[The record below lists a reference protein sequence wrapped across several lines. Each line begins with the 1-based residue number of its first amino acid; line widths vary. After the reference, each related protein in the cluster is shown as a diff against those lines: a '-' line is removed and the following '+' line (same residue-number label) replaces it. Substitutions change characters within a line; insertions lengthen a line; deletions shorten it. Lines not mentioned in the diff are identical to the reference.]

1 MSFASPVLLHTT
13 DRRALGKQMHS
24 GLVVMLGFRHLHAK
38 GQCLAPMWRALVLLC
53 LCALPV
59 PEIAA
64 QTPVSTPAPLLMP
77 ESRLPAKLSVPVFG
91 QNIVFYDAGTGPVV
105 VLVHG
110 FGSEARFDWGN
121 VILPL
126 AEHHRVIALDQI
138 GFGGSDKPFVD
149 YSIQTY
155 VDFLG
160 EFLRTLNV
168 HEFTLA
174 GESLG
179 GWISALY
186 TIESLAPENAGPRA
200 LPKPRRLILED
211 AAGMSPLPSASP
223 IAIAGTLADAHGVA
237 IVFHDKSRVT
247 EEFVREAWAMKLKS
261 NDGFTQRSLRGNAKT
276 AEEVVSG
283 RLAKITIPTLV
294 VWGGSDEIVPL
305 AQGHAYAEGIPGARL
320 TIIPECGHGPS
331 IEKPAEFLAM
341 VLPFID

>member
-1 MSFASPVLLHTT
+1 
-13 DRRALGKQMHS
+13 
-24 GLVVMLGFRHLHAK
+24 
-38 GQCLAPMWRALVLLC
+38 MWRALVLLC

-59 PEIAA
+59 RELAA
-64 QTPVSTPAPLLMP
+64 QTPGSTPAPLLMP
-77 ESRLPAKLSVPVFG
+77 ESRLPAKQSVSVFG
-91 QNIVFYDAGTGPVV
+91 QNIAFYDTGSGPVV

-168 HEFTLA
+168 QEFTLA

-179 GWISALY
+179 GWISSLY
-186 TIESLAPENAGPRA
+186 TIESLAPENAGPHA

-211 AAGMSPLPSASP
+211 AAGMSPLPSTSP

-247 EEFVREAWAMKLKS
+247 EEFVREAWAMKLKA
-261 NDGFTQRSLRGNAKT
+261 NDGFTERSLWGNAKT
-276 AEEVVSG
+276 AKEVVSG
-283 RLAKITIPTLV
+283 RLAKITVPTLV

-305 AQGHAYAEGIPGARL
+305 AEGHGYAEGIPGARL
-320 TIIPECGHGPS
+320 AIIPECGHGPS
-331 IEKPAEFLAM
+331 IEKPAEFLAA
-341 VLPFID
+341 VLPFIDGA